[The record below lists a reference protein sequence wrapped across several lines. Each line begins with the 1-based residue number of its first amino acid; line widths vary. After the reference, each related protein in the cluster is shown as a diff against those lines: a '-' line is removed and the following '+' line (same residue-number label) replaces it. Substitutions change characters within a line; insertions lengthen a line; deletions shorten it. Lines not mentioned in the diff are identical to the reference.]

1 LVIVIY
7 LLIGTCDL
15 EFVFSSYYKLDN
27 IMRVLLIN
35 PFYPISE
42 TPSPPLG
49 LAFLASALEAAGV
62 EVKIL
67 DLVVYPCNRQ
77 ILESLIKDFKPQ
89 MIGITAVTMTFDN
102 AIRVIRDVK
111 RIDPDMLTVMGGPH
125 VTFCA
130 QDTLEDYP
138 ELDVIV
144 MGEGEKTVV
153 ELAQAADNR
162 QQWDAINGIAF
173 RKGTEVCHTAN
184 REFVQDLDSLPAPAR
199 HLLALGRYRALGMPI
214 SMTTSRGC
222 PFKCI
227 FCVGRKMVGARVR
240 YRNPIDVADELEY
253 LSTLNFNQ
261 INIADDLFTA
271 NKNHCLAVC
280 DEILKRGL
288 QIKWTSFAR
297 VDTVSAELLKKM
309 KAAGCTA
316 VSFGIESANPDILKT
331 IKKGITL
338 QQVVEAVDACN
349 RAGVIPH
356 ASFILGLPGETPA
369 TIKETMEFGERLKA
383 KGLSYGFHLLAPFPG
398 TAVRDQSRAYGIRIL
413 THDWSE
419 YHANRAIVETPA
431 VNRQMLDDIV
441 ADWENE
447 YNGYL
452 EDIQQRA
459 KQGQAT
465 ADEIWEVENLER
477 IVLIYDLMMQNIIE
491 EKGHWQT
498 HGPAASAID
507 RLTSLVDRIK
517 DSIPKKTGAINDTL
531 QDAIENGSLI
541 CTQAGR
547 QVKWQWVDYL

>member
-1 LVIVIY
+1 
-7 LLIGTCDL
+7 
-15 EFVFSSYYKLDN
+15 
-27 IMRVLLIN
+27 MRVLLIN
-35 PFYPISE
+35 PYYPISE

-49 LAFLASALEAAGV
+49 LAFLAAALEANGM

-67 DLVVYPCNRQ
+67 DLVVYPYNRQ
-77 ILESLIKDFKPQ
+77 ILESILMDFKPQ
-89 MIGITAVTMTFDN
+89 MVGATAVTMTFNN
-102 AIRVIRDVK
+102 AIEVIRDVR
-111 RIDPDMLTVMGGPH
+111 RIDSQILTVMGGPH

-130 QDTLEDYP
+130 RDTLNDFP

-144 MGEGEKTVV
+144 KGEGEETIV
-153 ELAQAADNR
+153 ELARAAGSR

-173 RKGTEVCHTAN
+173 RNGSEICHTAD
-184 REFVQDLDSLPAPAR
+184 RDLVQDLDSLPKPAR

-214 SMTTSRGC
+214 SLTTSRGC

-227 FCVGRKMVGARVR
+227 FCVGRKMVGARV
-240 YRNPIDVADELEY
+240 NPVDVVAELEY
-253 LSTLNFNQ
+253 LSTLGFNQ

-271 NKNHCLAVC
+271 NKNHCRAVC
-280 DEILKRGL
+280 DEIIKREL
-288 QIKWTSFAR
+288 CIKWTSFAR
-297 VDTVSAELLKKM
+297 VDTVSEELLKKM

-316 VSFGIESANPDILKT
+316 VSFGIESANSDILKT
-331 IKKGITL
+331 IEKGITL
-338 QQVVEAVDACN
+338 QQVVEAVEACN

-383 KGLSYGFHLLAPFPG
+383 TGLSYGFHLLAPFPG

-413 THDWSE
+413 TNDWSE

-431 VNRQMLDDIV
+431 VDRQMLDDIV

-447 YNGYL
+447 YNVYL

-477 IVLIYDLMMQNIIE
+477 IVLIYDLMMQNMIE

-498 HGPAASAID
+498 HDPAASAAD

-517 DSIPKKTGAINDTL
+517 DSIPKKTSDINDTL
-531 QDAIENGSLI
+531 QKALDSGSLI

-547 QVKWQWVDYL
+547 QVRWQWVDYL

>member
-173 RKGTEVCHTAN
+173 RKGTEICHTADG
-184 REFVQDLDSLPAPAR
+184 EFVQDLDSLPAPAR

-261 INIADDLFTA
+261 INIADDLLTT
-271 NKNHCLAVC
+271 CSPP
-280 DEILKRGL
+280 
-288 QIKWTSFAR
+288 IKI
-297 VDTVSAELLKKM
+297 TVWPYVTKFS
-309 KAAGCTA
+309 
-316 VSFGIESANPDILKT
+316 
-331 IKKGITL
+331 
-338 QQVVEAVDACN
+338 
-349 RAGVIPH
+349 
-356 ASFILGLPGETPA
+356 
-369 TIKETMEFGERLKA
+369 KE
-383 KGLSYGFHLLAPFPG
+383 
-398 TAVRDQSRAYGIRIL
+398 
-413 THDWSE
+413 
-419 YHANRAIVETPA
+419 
-431 VNRQMLDDIV
+431 
-441 ADWENE
+441 
-447 YNGYL
+447 GY
-452 EDIQQRA
+452 R
-459 KQGQAT
+459 
-465 ADEIWEVENLER
+465 
-477 IVLIYDLMMQNIIE
+477 
-491 EKGHWQT
+491 
-498 HGPAASAID
+498 
-507 RLTSLVDRIK
+507 
-517 DSIPKKTGAINDTL
+517 
-531 QDAIENGSLI
+531 
-541 CTQAGR
+541 
-547 QVKWQWVDYL
+547 